1 MKLKANVGTA
11 DKTIRLIL
19 ALTLIVLFYTGILPD
34 IVGIIGLIMALLL
47 TVTTLLSFCPI
58 YKLLKMSSIYQ
69 KKTFQKK
76 VKTEK
81 SNNSGIN

>member
-34 IVGIIGLIMALLL
+34 IVGIIGLILALLL